1 MFMKNRKVRV
11 VFQPERKEI
20 LTSIKTPIREAIE
33 KAGVKINFPC
43 GGKGICGKCRIRVKG
58 KLSPL
63 TSVEKKHLQSVEN
76 DVRLAC
82 QVVVEGDVEVEI
94 YPLSLIS
101 FPKILTD
108 RINRKIKIKPVIKKI
123 YLSLSPPSLKDQI
136 ADLSRLERHL
146 GERGIRYPLT
156 DLDLIKRLPGV
167 MREGDFKLTAVLEK
181 QRLLA
186 VEKGDTRGKNFGVA
200 FDVGTTTVVG
210 TLIDLDTGEELATD
224 ALLNPQASFGEDV
237 VSRID
242 FLQSHPEGLKIL
254 QKRIIGAIN
263 RITQRLREVGE
274 VKKENIYLATFV
286 GNTVMQH
293 LLLGIN
299 PTNLA
304 LYPYVPV
311 VKRSMELKA
320 TDLGIR
326 INPQGSLYLFPSVA
340 AFVGGDTVAVILATS
355 LFNEGNRKVRLA
367 IDIGTNGEIVLAK
380 GKKLVCASTAAGP
393 AFEGARISQGM
404 RAERGAIEK
413 VRLEEGKIEVEVIG
427 GGRARGICGSG
438 LIDASSQ
445 LLKEKIIDS
454 SGRLKPSSKAKEWS
468 SRIIRKNDHN
478 GFLLVEKEKAQ
489 DGIPIILTQK
499 DIRELQLA
507 KGAICSGIK
516 ILLTCLGVERD
527 EVDEVLLAGAF
538 GSYINPESAHLIGLI
553 PTFPKAKVRSVGN
566 AASLGAIMA
575 LVSEKDR
582 KQTEK
587 ISEGVDYVE
596 LASYPD
602 FSDILTQAMEFG
614 KQE

>member
-1 MFMKNRKVRV
+1 MKDRKVRV
-11 VFQPERKEI
+11 IFRPEKKEI
-20 LTSIKTPIREAIE
+20 ITSIKTSLKELIKKTGI
-33 KAGVKINFPC
+33 KVNFPC
-43 GGKGICGKCRIRVKG
+43 GGKGICGKCKVKVRG
-58 KLSPL
+58 RLSPL
-63 TSVEKKHLQSVEN
+63 TSVEKKHLFGLEK

-82 QVVVEGDVEVEI
+82 QVAVEGDVEVEI
-94 YPLSLIS
+94 FPLSLIS

-108 RINRKIKIKPVIKKI
+108 RINRKIKISPLIKKI
-123 YLSLSPPSLKDQI
+123 YLSLPPPSLKDQI
-136 ADLSRLERHL
+136 ADLSRLERYLKNRGVAHPLADL
-146 GERGIRYPLT
+146 GLV
-156 DLDLIKRLPGV
+156 KKLPEV
-167 MREGDFKLTAVLEK
+167 MREGGFKITAVLEK

-186 VEKGDTRGKNFGVA
+186 VEKGDSRGKNFGVA

-210 TLIDLDTGEELATD
+210 TLIDLDTGEELATR
-224 ALLNPQASFGEDV
+224 ALLNPQSSFGEDV

-242 FLQSHPEGLKIL
+242 FLQSHPQGLKIL
-254 QKRIIGAIN
+254 QKRIIEAIN
-263 RITQRLREVGE
+263 QIIQSLKKEGE
-274 VKKENIYLATFV
+274 VKKENIYTATFA

-293 LLLGIN
+293 LLLGVN

-326 INPQGSLYLFPSVA
+326 INPQGSLYLFPNIA
-340 AFVGGDTVAVILATS
+340 AFVGGDTIAVILATS
-355 LFNEGNRKVRLA
+355 LFDENSQKIRLA

-380 GKKLVCASTAAGP
+380 GKKLVCASAAAGP

-413 VRLEEGKIEVEVIG
+413 VRLEDGKIIIKVIG
-427 GGRARGICGSG
+427 EGRARGICGSG

-454 SGRLKPSSKAKEWS
+454 SGRLKPSSKAQEEWS
-468 SRIIRKNDHN
+468 SRIIRKNYHN

-489 DGIPIILTQK
+489 DGIPIVLTQK
-499 DIRELQLA
+499 DLRELQLA

-516 ILLTCLGVERD
+516 ILLAYLEIERD
-527 EVDEVLLAGAF
+527 QVDEVLLAGAF

-575 LVSEKDR
+575 LLSEKDR
-582 KQTEK
+582 KQAER
-587 ISEGVDYVE
+587 ISKGVDYVE
-596 LASYPD
+596 LASFPG
-602 FSDILTQAMEFG
+602 FPDILSQAMRFG
-614 KQE
+614 KQG

>member
-1 MFMKNRKVRV
+1 MQDRKVRV
-11 VFQPERKEI
+11 IFRPEKKEI
-20 LTSIKTPIREAIE
+20 ITSIKTSLKELIK
-33 KAGVKINFPC
+33 KAGIKVNFPC
-43 GGKGICGKCRIRVKG
+43 GGKGICGKCKIRVRG
-58 KLSPL
+58 KLSPF
-63 TSVEKKHLQSVEN
+63 TSVEKKHLRSVEK

-82 QVVVEGDVEVEI
+82 QVAIEGDVEVEV

-108 RINRKIKIKPVIKKI
+108 RINRKIKIRPLIKKI
-123 YLSLSPPSLKDQI
+123 YLSLTPPNLKDQI

-146 GERGIRYPLT
+146 KNRGVTHPLA
-156 DLDLIKRLPGV
+156 DLDLVKRLPGV
-167 MREGDFKLTAVLEK
+167 IREGGFKLTAVLEK
-181 QRLLA
+181 ERLLV
-186 VEKGDTRGKNFGVA
+186 VEKGDTRGEKFGVA

-210 TLIDLDTGEELATD
+210 ILIDLDTGEELATH

-242 FLQSHPEGLKIL
+242 FLQSHPEGLKVL

-263 RITQRLREVGE
+263 QIIQRLKKVGE

-311 VKRSMELKA
+311 VKRSMQLKA

-326 INPQGSLYLFPSVA
+326 INPQGSLYFFPNIA

-355 LFNEGNRKVRLA
+355 LFDENSQKVRLA

-413 VRLEEGKIEVEVIG
+413 VRLEEGKIIIKVIG
-427 GGRARGICGSG
+427 EGRARGICGSG

-445 LLKEKIIDS
+445 FLKEKVIDG
-454 SGRLKPSSKAKEWS
+454 SGRLKPSSKAQEEWS
-468 SRIIRKNDHN
+468 GRIIRENNQN
-478 GFLLVEKEKAQ
+478 GFLLVEKEKAE
-489 DGIPIILTQK
+489 DGIPIVLTQK

-516 ILLTCLGVERD
+516 ILLTCLEVERD

-582 KQTEK
+582 QQAER
-587 ISEGVDYVE
+587 ISEGIDYVE
-596 LASYPD
+596 LASFPD
-602 FSDILTQAMEFG
+602 FPDILSQAMRFG
-614 KQE
+614 KQK

>member
-1 MFMKNRKVRV
+1 MKDRKVRV
-11 VFQPERKEI
+11 IFRPEKKEI
-20 LTSIKTPIREAIE
+20 LTSVKTPLKEAI
-33 KAGVKINFPC
+33 KRAGIKINFPC
-43 GGKGICGKCRIRVKG
+43 GGKGICGKCKIKVKG
-58 KLSPL
+58 KFSPL
-63 TSVEKKHLQSVEN
+63 TSAEKKHLQSVEK

-82 QVVVEGDVEVEI
+82 QVVVEGDAEVEV

-101 FPKILTD
+101 FPKILTN
-108 RINRKIKIKPVIKKI
+108 RINREIKIKPLIKKI
-123 YLSLSPPSLKDQI
+123 YLSLPPPSLKDQI
-136 ADLSRLERHL
+136 ADLSRLEKHL
-146 GERGIRYPLT
+146 KERGIRYPFA
-156 DLDLIKRLPGV
+156 DLDLVKKLPRV
-167 MREGDFKLTAVLEK
+167 MREADFKLTAVLKK
-181 QRLLA
+181 QRLLT

-210 TLIDLDTGEELATD
+210 TLMDLDTGEELATR

-242 FLQSHPEGLKIL
+242 FLQSHLEGLKIL

-263 RITQRLREVGE
+263 RIIQMLSRVGE
-274 VKKENIYLATFV
+274 VKRENIYLATFV

-293 LLLGIN
+293 LLLGVN

-311 VKRSMELKA
+311 LKRSMELKA
-320 TDLGIR
+320 SDLGIR
-326 INPQGSLYLFPSVA
+326 INPQGSLYFFPNIA

-355 LFNEGNRKVRLA
+355 LFDDNSQKVRLA

-404 RAERGAIEK
+404 RAERGAIERVK
-413 VRLEEGKIEVEVIG
+413 LEEGKVEIEIIG

-445 LLKEKIIDS
+445 LLKEEIIDS
-454 SGRLKPSSKAKEWS
+454 SGWLKPSSKAKEKWS
-468 SRIIRKNDHN
+468 SRITKKNNHN
-478 GFLLVEKEKAQ
+478 GFLLVEREKAQ
-489 DGIPIILTQK
+489 DRIPIVLTQK

-516 ILLTCLGVERD
+516 ILLTRLEVEKG

-553 PTFPKAKVRSVGN
+553 PNFPKAKVRSVGN

-575 LVSEKDR
+575 LVSEEDC
-582 KQTEK
+582 KQAEK

-596 LASYPD
+596 LASFPE
-602 FSDILTQAMEFG
+602 FPDILTQAMRFG
-614 KQE
+614 KQD

>member
-82 QVVVEGDVEVEI
+82 QVAVEGDVEVEI

-146 GERGIRYPLT
+146 AERGIRYPLT

-181 QRLLA
+181 QKLLA

-224 ALLNPQASFGEDV
+224 ALLNPQTSFGEDV

-263 RITQRLREVGE
+263 RIIQRLREVGE

-293 LLLGIN
+293 LLLGVN

-326 INPQGSLYLFPSVA
+326 INPQGSLYLFPSIA

-355 LFNEGNRKVRLA
+355 LSNEDSRKVRLA

-478 GFLLVEKEKAQ
+478 GFLLVEKERAQ

-575 LVSEKDR
+575 LVSEKNR

>member
-1 MFMKNRKVRV
+1 MKNRKVRV
-11 VFQPERKEI
+11 IFRPEKKEI
-20 LTSIKTPIREAIE
+20 LTSIRTPIKEAIK
-33 KAGVKINFPC
+33 KAGIKVNYPC
-43 GGKGICGKCRIRVKG
+43 GGKGICGKCKIRVKG

-63 TSVEKKHLQSVEN
+63 TSVEKKHLQSVEK
-76 DVRLAC
+76 DIRLAC
-82 QVVVEGDVEVEI
+82 QAVVEGDVGVEI
-94 YPLSLIS
+94 YPLSLVS
-101 FPKILTD
+101 FPKILTN
-108 RINRKIKIKPVIKKI
+108 RISRKIKIKPLIEKT

-136 ADLSRLERHL
+136 ADLSRLQRHL
-146 GERGIRYPLT
+146 KDKGVTYPLT
-156 DLDLIKRLPGV
+156 NLDLVKRLPGV

-181 QRLLA
+181 QRLLT

-210 TLIDLDTGEELATD
+210 TLIDLDTGEELATN

-242 FLQSHPEGLKIL
+242 FLQSTPEGLKIL

-263 RITQRLREVGE
+263 RIIQRLRKAGE

-293 LLLGIN
+293 LLLGVN

-311 VKRSMELKA
+311 IHRAMELKA
-320 TDLGIR
+320 ADLGIR
-326 INPQGSLYLFPSVA
+326 INPQGSLYLFPNIA

-355 LFNEGNRKVRLA
+355 LFNENNQKVRLA

-380 GKKLVCASTAAGP
+380 GKKLICASTAAGP

-445 LLKEKIIDS
+445 LLKEKIIDG
-454 SGRLKPSSKAKEWS
+454 SGRLKPSSKAKEKWS
-468 SRIIRKNDHN
+468 GRIIRKDYHN

-507 KGAICSGIK
+507 KGAICSGVK
-516 ILLTCLGVERD
+516 ILLTSLGVERE

-553 PTFPKAKVRSVGN
+553 PTFTKAKVKSVGN

-582 KQTEK
+582 EQAER

-596 LASYPD
+596 LASFPD
-602 FSDILTQAMEFG
+602 FPDILIQAMRFG
-614 KQE
+614 KQK